1 MRQMTLEHI
10 AQACHGTYVGEPAKI
25 RAEIK
30 GAVTDSREVQEG
42 YLFIPIKGARVD
54 GHDFIP
60 GVIEKGAAAV
70 LSEKELA
77 GCSVPYIRV
86 ESSVQALKDIGEY
99 YRSQL
104 AIPIVGI
111 TGSVGKTSTK
121 EMIASVLSQKYKV
134 LKTAGMRLGFH

>member
-10 AQACHGTYVGEPAKI
+10 AQACHGTYVGEPEKI
-25 RAEIK
+25 YTEIK
-30 GAVTDSREVQEG
+30 GAVTDSRAVEEG

-60 GVIEKGAAAV
+60 SVIGKGAAAV
-70 LSEKELA
+70 LSEKELT
-77 GCSVPYIRV
+77 GCSIPYIRV

-104 AIPIVGI
+104 TIPIVGI

-121 EMIASVLSQKYKV
+121 EMIASVLSQK
-134 LKTAGMRLGFH
+134 